1 MRTRS
6 KLAIVFILVTSVAA
20 LRASAVPH
28 QEKAGPLS
36 ADALQ
41 SFERFVAERMAY
53 DRIPGLSVGL
63 TKGDFT
69 WARGF
74 GWADVENQSP
84 AKPESSYRLASVT
97 KTITA
102 VAVLKLVEEG
112 KIDLDAAIQAYV
124 PYFPRKKWPVTVRQ
138 LLGHIGGI
146 SHYKNDAV
154 EGHIKEVKNTR
165 QALAIFQDFDLVA
178 EPGTKYNY
186 SSYGYNLLGAAIEGA
201 SGLPYGE
208 FIRTRIFEPLGMT
221 DSCLDDPLEII
232 SNRVR
237 GYQIVKGGLKNSEYV
252 DISSR
257 FAAGGTRS
265 TILDLLKYARGIMK
279 GQILKETTWR
289 EMFSPLS
296 LRNGVFTWYGLGWGV
311 RPWNGHSAVSHS
323 GAQPETRTQ
332 LLILPAEDFAVAIAC
347 NLEGANL
354 MPYVRRLADLVLDEE
369 SGLAAYAPGRVKQSI
384 YEAVSEA
391 FDYGLSAYLW
401 TGSPLSKDR
410 DDLRVA
416 FDYFNDSVGEN
427 NLGRE
432 YEKAKKKILAG
443 IHPSSKQAFTKVGS
457 YMAWA
462 LEEERGKEAL
472 QLYHGRGPIAF
483 FNDYI
488 RLSSAG
494 SSPKR
499 HPRFSGEFCR
509 LMAEWESDWAKTHTE
524 EFRELIITPGTDFEA
539 LLPKLKKA
547 FAGAPICPDISPDLT
562 AAAEYFLEKRDA
574 EKAVSVLA
582 LGREVYSASP
592 LLAAAL
598 GYVQMWRGDIAEGE
612 KLYLEARDLDPAH
625 PVLRADQF
633 IISMRQL
640 AGADKNT
647 EAQVLGLTAV
657 ELNPKEPS
665 LYTALG
671 EVSILAGEKGKAAG
685 YLKKALQIDPNFE
698 EAKTRLKSLE
708 K

>member
-6 KLAIVFILVTSVAA
+6 RLGIAFLLIAGVAA
-20 LRASAVPH
+20 LMVSAVPF
-28 QEKAGPLS
+28 Q
-36 ADALQ
+36 ADARSLSSDILQ

-63 TKGDFT
+63 IKGDFT
-69 WARGF
+69 WTRGF
-74 GWADVENQSP
+74 GWADLENQAP

-112 KIDLDAAIQAYV
+112 KIDLDAEIQTYV

-138 LLGHIGGI
+138 LLGHLGGI
-146 SHYKNDAV
+146 SHYKDYDV
-154 EGHIKEVKNTR
+154 EGHLKDPKNTR

-201 SGLPYGE
+201 SGLSYGK

-221 DSCLDDPLEII
+221 DSRMDDPLEII
-232 SNRVR
+232 PNRVR
-237 GYQIVKGGLKNSEYV
+237 GYQLVKGDLKNSEYV

-265 TILDLLKYARGIMK
+265 TVLDLLKYARGIMK

-289 EMFSPLS
+289 EMFAPLS
-296 LRNGVFTWYGLGWGV
+296 LCSGILTGYGLGWGV
-311 RPWNGHSAVSHS
+311 RPWNGHFAVSHS

-332 LLILPAEDFAVAIAC
+332 LLIIPADDFAVAIAC

-354 MPYVRRLADLVLDEE
+354 MPYVRRLADFVLEEE
-369 SGLAAYAPGRVKQSI
+369 SGLAAYAPGRVRQSI
-384 YEAVSEA
+384 YQAASEA
-391 FDYGLSAYLW
+391 FDYGLSSYLW
-401 TGSPLSKDR
+401 TGAPLSKDR
-410 DDLRVA
+410 DDLRDA
-416 FDYFNDSVGEN
+416 FEYFNDGVGEK

-443 IHPSSKQAFTKVGS
+443 IHPSCKQAFTKVGS

-462 LEEERGKEAL
+462 LEEEKGKEAL
-472 QLYHGRGPIAF
+472 RLYHGRGLIAF

-488 RLSSAG
+488 RLSTAA

-499 HPRFSGEFCR
+499 HPRFSGEFSR
-509 LMAEWESDWAKTHTE
+509 LMADWESDWSKTHTE
-524 EFRELIITPGTDFEA
+524 EFRRLIIMPGTDFEA
-539 LLPKLKKA
+539 LLPKLKKT
-547 FAGAPICPDISPDLT
+547 FAGASICPDVSPGLAD
-562 AAAEYFLEKRDA
+562 AAEYFLGKKDPDRA
-574 EKAVSVLA
+574 MSVLTP
-582 LGREVYSASP
+582 GREIYPASP

-598 GYVQMWRGDIAEGE
+598 GYVLVWRGRLEEGQ
-612 KLYLEARDLDPAH
+612 KMYFEARELDPAH
-625 PVLRADQF
+625 PVLRADSF
-633 IISMRQL
+633 IASMRQL
-640 AGADKNT
+640 VEAEKRK
-647 EAQVLGLTAV
+647 EAQALGLTAV

-671 EVSILAGEKGKAAG
+671 EISMLAGEKEKAAE